1 MEENILKI
9 IKEISLKLK
18 DSDFIENN
26 LSNEKVLWNPI
37 SLVNG
42 YPSILLLLGELMSI
56 DSVEE
61 WENIAH
67 EYVVK
72 INNELEDGFNHS
84 SLFTGL
90 SGIAAGVY
98 SISLNGSRY
107 RNVLNELNT
116 LILSYTKEWLS
127 EIIQDNET
135 KDYYYDTITGLSGI
149 LRYLIEIKNENGVEE
164 VIKSI
169 LEYFVLLSGD
179 RSSSRGYIPR
189 YLVKNESAGANELDN
204 EDLIINMGLAHGIA
218 GVMISMSIALKNGI
232 EVIGQREAIEKLLKV
247 YKECKIDEGKRIRWP
262 GQLLYENF
270 IKSKRNKGAER
281 ASWCYGL
288 PGIARAI
295 YVTSKIV
302 NDEDGIELSLEA
314 LRRQAISDLDEY
326 ELNSPTICHGFSGV
340 LIINELMYRD
350 TEEII
355 FKEANVKIAK
365 RILEYYNKDN
375 IVGFKNIEIM
385 NNEIEETDNTGFLSG
400 VSGVLLALMYFINK
414 NNTHWEKFLLLD

>member
-9 IKEISLKLK
+9 VRDISLKLR
-18 DSDFIENN
+18 DSDFIEHN
-26 LSNEKVLWNPI
+26 LNYEKTIWSPL
-37 SLVNG
+37 SLANG

-56 DSVEE
+56 DSIEE

-67 EYVVK
+67 EYVIK
-72 INNELEDGFNHS
+72 INNELEDGFYHS
-84 SLFTGL
+84 SLFTGF

-107 RNVLNELNT
+107 KNVLNELNT
-116 LILSYTKEWLS
+116 LTLSYTKEWLS
-127 EIIQDNET
+127 GINADNET

-164 VIKSI
+164 IIKNI
-169 LEYFVLLSGD
+169 LEYFVLLCGD
-179 RSSSRGYIPR
+179 RRYKGGYIPR
-189 YLVKNESAGANELDN
+189 YLVKDESIDENELDN
-204 EDLIINMGLAHGIA
+204 EELIINMGLAHGIA
-218 GVMISMSIALKNGI
+218 GVMISMSIALENGI
-232 EVIGQREAIEKLLKV
+232 EVNGQREAIEKLLKV
-247 YKECKIDEGKRIRWP
+247 YKECKIDDGKRITWP
-262 GQLLYENF
+262 GQLLYEDFKN
-270 IKSKRNKGAER
+270 SKKNKGTER

-295 YVTSKIV
+295 YVTSRII
-302 NDEDGIELSLEA
+302 NDKYGIELSLEA

-340 LIINELMYRD
+340 LIVNELMYRD

-355 FKEANVKIAK
+355 FKEANIKIAK

-375 IVGFKNIEIM
+375 IIGFKNIEVR
-385 NNEIEETDNTGFLSG
+385 NNEVEETDDIGFLSG